1 MTFEHNQSDFSH
13 FEICD
18 LHCVF
23 LTFMKYVL
31 CVHRRIVGVAHVA
44 DFETIKDPSKRAECE
59 RQALELAKLVLKKRR
74 NFNSISQVISAIRE
88 IQ

>member
-1 MTFEHNQSDFSH
+1 M
-13 FEICD
+13 
-18 LHCVF
+18 
-23 LTFMKYVL
+23 
-31 CVHRRIVGVAHVA
+31 AHVA

-59 RQALELAKLVLKKRR
+59 RRGLELAKLVLKKRR